1 MNVKEL
7 KELLNTLPDD
17 TEIVMS
23 CDAEGNRFSPLADS
37 SSQYHYLPDTTWSG
51 DLWSEEDERDYDP
64 DIPEDAEV
72 CPPVDAVKA
81 LVLWPVN

>member
-1 MNVKEL
+1 MNVGEL
-7 KELLNTLPDD
+7 ETLLKTLPDD

-23 CDAEGNRFSPLADS
+23 KDAEGNAYSPLS
-37 SSQYHYLPDTTWSG
+37 GHWLGHYLPDTTWSG
-51 DLWSEEDERDYDP
+51 DLWSEEDERDFDP

-81 LVLWPVN
+81 LVLWPTN